1 MGPFRL
7 DNKVAIVT
15 GGGSGIGREV
25 AKLFARQGAQV
36 EVLDINIENAEETI
50 REIKAESGS
59 ATAIARRCDISQARE
74 VREVFDAIYKQHGKI
89 NILINN
95 AAIAHVGNV
104 ENTSEED
111 FDRIYAVNVKGVFNC
126 LKAGVEKM
134 LTSNGGAI
142 VNLASIASLI
152 GLPDRFAYSMTK
164 GAVHTMTISV
174 ATDYVKKNI
183 RCNCVCPARIHTPF
197 VDGFIKKNYP
207 GKEEEM
213 FAKLSASQP
222 IGRMGN
228 ADEVAHLIL
237 YLASDEAKFVTG
249 AAYPIDGGTVSIR

>member
-1 MGPFRL
+1 M
-7 DNKVAIVT
+7 
-15 GGGSGIGREV
+15 
-25 AKLFARQGAQV
+25 
-36 EVLDINIENAEETI
+36 
-50 REIKAESGS
+50 
-59 ATAIARRCDISQARE
+59 
-74 VREVFDAIYKQHGKI
+74 REVFDAIYKQHGKI